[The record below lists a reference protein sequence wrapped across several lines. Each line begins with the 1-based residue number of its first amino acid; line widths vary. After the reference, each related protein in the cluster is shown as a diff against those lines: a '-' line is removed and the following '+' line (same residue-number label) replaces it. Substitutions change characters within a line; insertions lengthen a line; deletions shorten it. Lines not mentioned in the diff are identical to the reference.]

1 MCIVLETLARRYKIC
16 RSAADMTPVIE
27 ERVFAIARK
36 KQNLPEPEYTAR
48 IEYQAFLELGRQ
60 RLPSYIEAEYDHG
73 V

>member
-1 MCIVLETLARRYKIC
+1 MCIVLETLAQRYRLC
-16 RSAADMTPVIE
+16 ESADDMTEVIE
-27 ERVFAIARK
+27 EKVFVIARK

-48 IEYQAFLELGRQ
+48 IEYRAFLEIGRQ